1 MPVREAREARAED
14 SRAARLSVVAAAWGM
29 GSERT
34 RAAREALRRRA
45 LVNMLIIVFGKYD
58 LENMKN

>member
-1 MPVREAREARAED
+1 MPVVREAKEASAED

-29 GSERT
+29 GSEKT

-45 LVNMLIIVFGKYD
+45 LVNIVTIVFENYD
-58 LENMKN
+58 LEI

>member
-1 MPVREAREARAED
+1 VVREAREASAED
-14 SRAARLSVVAAAWGM
+14 SMAAKLSVVAAAWGM

-45 LVNMLIIVFGKYD
+45 LVNMVIVVCEKYD
-58 LENMKN
+58 LEI